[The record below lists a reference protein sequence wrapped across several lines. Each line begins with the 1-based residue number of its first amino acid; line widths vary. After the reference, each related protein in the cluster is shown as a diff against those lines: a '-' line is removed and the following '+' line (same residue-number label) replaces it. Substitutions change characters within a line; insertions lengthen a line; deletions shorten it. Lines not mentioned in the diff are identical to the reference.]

1 VAKPLPKVVLPG
13 VCARSSPLLMKHRL
27 PLLFALLK
35 FTSGLLLIGYGTY
48 ELQRDE
54 YLYLDYGHHLAW
66 GYIEVPPLT
75 ALQSWLSLE
84 LGGGF
89 FWVKF
94 WPLLWGSLTIYTV
107 VKLAKQLGGRPWA
120 QALAGVCYLTTAYG
134 RLNLLFQP
142 NSFEVFSFTLAT
154 YLLVRNAQPDG
165 RPRHLYWLGLML
177 GLGVL
182 NKYTTFF
189 FGAAVGAALL
199 LTAPRTFG
207 RRPIWWA
214 VGITLLVAAPTLVWQ
229 LSHGLPFRHHMA
241 LLHDEQLVHVTAV
254 GFWKEQLLLCFAA
267 LLIWAPGLWAALRG
281 QPQLPARVVGL
292 IYVAGLLI
300 LTILHGKSYYGLGYY
315 PALFAVGAV
324 WWQARLAHWPR
335 LRVALLVLPVL
346 LWAPIVRDIFPILSP
361 AAMARLGQQPFQQ
374 KLSLNRWEDGKMHLL
389 PQDFADMLGWQ
400 ELANKTYAAYQAL
413 PDSTRALTLIKC
425 DNYGQAGAINYYN
438 RAHNMPA
445 ATSFNGSY
453 LYWYPPAP
461 ARPWRHLLLI
471 GEGHPAELL
480 PYFQDFHKVG
490 EITNPYARE
499 LGTTIYLGTGPT
511 PALLARADAER
522 RQELAAWE
530 GNLK

>member
-1 VAKPLPKVVLPG
+1 
-13 VCARSSPLLMKHRL
+13 MKHRL

-35 FTSGLLLIGYGTY
+35 FASGLLLTGYGTY

-154 YLLVRNAQPDG
+154 YLLVRHAQPDG
-165 RPRHLYWLGLML
+165 RPRHLYWLGLVL

-189 FGAAVGAALL
+189 FAAAIVAALL

-207 RRPIWWA
+207 RRPIWGA
-214 VGITLLVAAPTLVWQ
+214 GGIALLVAAPTLLWQ
-229 LSHGLPFRHHMA
+229 LRHGLPFRHHMA
-241 LLHDEQLVHVTAV
+241 LLHDTQLVNVSAA
-254 GFWKEQLLLCFAA
+254 GFWREQLLLCIAA
-267 LLIWAPGLWAALRG
+267 LVVWVPGLWAALRG
-281 QPQLPARVVGL
+281 QPAPASRVVGL
-292 IYVAGLLI
+292 LYVGGLLI
-300 LTILHGKSYYGLGYY
+300 LTLLHGKGYYSLGYY

-324 WWQARLAHWPR
+324 WWQSRVAHRLG
-335 LRVALLVLPVL
+335 LQIALLVLPL
-346 LWAPIVRDIFPILSP
+346 LLGALTLLSIYPILSP
-361 AAMARLGQQPFQQ
+361 PAMARFGQRPMQQ
-374 KLSLNRWEDGKMHLL
+374 KLGFNRWEDGQLHPL

-400 ELANKTYAAYQAL
+400 ELADKTYRAYQAL
-413 PDSTRALTLIKC
+413 PDSTRAFTLIKC

-438 RAHNMPA
+438 RNRAMPA

-453 LYWYPPAP
+453 LHWFPAAP
-461 ARPWRHLLLI
+461 AHPWRHLLLV
-471 GEGHPAELL
+471 GEGHPMELT
-480 PYFQDFHKVG
+480 PYFQEFRKVG

-499 LGTTIYLGTGPT
+499 VGTTIYLGTRPT
-511 PALLARADAER
+511 PALLARANAER
-522 RQELAAWE
+522 NQELATWE